1 MTKFY
6 ELSTAERLAQL
17 RDEGAI
23 DDDDLPVLTD
33 EPALPTG
40 VAANMVENQIGNFP
54 VPLGL
59 ADHFVIDGEA
69 LRVPM
74 AVEEPSVIAA
84 AGNAAH
90 RIARAGGFRTSVRR
104 DGITAQIVFM
114 ESGSSRTYD
123 KRFECA
129 ADRSPDSVY
138 DRATHSGKPG
148 RLCEPNGGYSNGRK
162 DGPEDTGTSE
172 TYDIK
177 GDEAAD
183 SMVSVPPSD
192 NAPKFDEASRLA
204 TFVRRHEAEIRK
216 VAHDAHPSLQT
227 YGGGLR
233 NISVSVSAEGF
244 SEIDLLI
251 DPGDAMG
258 ANVVNTIAEA
268 VAKYCVKR
276 LDGLDLLM
284 AILSNDTRN
293 QRARAQARIDFDD
306 LATRDMDGS
315 EVARRIVAAAR
326 FAEISPL
333 RAATH
338 NKGIMNGINAVV
350 LATGNDTRNIN
361 AAAYADLNDQRRTW
375 TQWSVDE
382 ERHQLVGRI
391 DIPLPLGSVG
401 GAMSTL
407 PMAKLSL
414 KLLHQPDASRL
425 MGIVASVGLASN
437 LSAMRALV
445 TRGIQEGHMNL
456 QFKSLAM
463 SAGARPEELAQV
475 VSGLRA
481 DPAKADLQTAQRL
494 LGRLRKG
501 LDPC

>member
-90 RIARAGGFRTSVRR
+90 RIARAGGFRTSVHR
-104 DGITAQIVFM
+104 DGITAQIVFT
-114 ESGSSRTYD
+114 GI
-123 KRFECA
+123 
-129 ADRSPDSVY
+129 
-138 DRATHSGKPG
+138 
-148 RLCEPNGGYSNGRK
+148 
-162 DGPEDTGTSE
+162 PEDFE
-172 TYDIK
+172 
-177 GDEAAD
+177 
-183 SMVSVPPSD
+183 V
-192 NAPKFDEASRLA
+192 LQ
-204 TFVRRHEAEIRK
+204 TFVHEREAEIRK

-233 NISVSVSAEGF
+233 NISVSVVCGKGF

-284 AILSNDTRN
+284 AILSNDTQN
-293 QRARAQARIDFDD
+293 QRARAQARIDFDS

-375 TQWSVDE
+375 TKWSVDE
-382 ERHQLVGRI
+382 QCRQLVGSI

-414 KLLHQPDASRL
+414 KLLHRPDASRL

-437 LSAMRALV
+437 CSAMRALV

-463 SAGARPEELAQV
+463 SAGARPEELAPV

-481 DPAKADLQTAQRL
+481 DPAHASLETAANL
-494 LGRLRKG
+494 LTQLRNALK
-501 LDPC
+501 

>member
-6 ELSTAERLAQL
+6 ELSTANRLAQL
-17 RDEGAI
+17 RAEDSI
-23 DDDDLPVLTD
+23 DDDDLRVLTD
-33 EPALPTG
+33 EPALPTA

-84 AGNAAH
+84 ASNAAQ
-90 RIARAGGFRTSVRR
+90 RIARAGGFRTSIRR
-104 DGITAQIVFM
+104 DGIIAQIVFT
-114 ESGSSRTYD
+114 GIP
-123 KRFECA
+123 A
-129 ADRSPDSVY
+129 SPEV
-138 DRATHSGKPG
+138 
-148 RLCEPNGGYSNGRK
+148 LQ
-162 DGPEDTGTSE
+162 
-172 TYDIK
+172 
-177 GDEAAD
+177 
-183 SMVSVPPSD
+183 M
-192 NAPKFDEASRLA
+192 
-204 TFVRRHEAEIRK
+204 FVREHEAEIRK
-216 VAHDAHPSLQT
+216 VAHNAHPSLQT
-227 YGGGLR
+227 HGGGLR
-233 NISVSVSAEGF
+233 KVSVSASAEGF
-244 SEIDLLI
+244 EEIDLLI

-268 VAKYCVKR
+268 VAKYCAER

-284 AILSNDTRN
+284 AILSNKTEN
-293 QRARAQARIDFDD
+293 QRARSEARIDFGN
-306 LATRDMDGS
+306 LPTRDMDGE
-315 EVARRIVAAAR
+315 EVAHHIVAAAR
-326 FAEISPL
+326 FAEVSPL

-350 LATGNDTRNIN
+350 LATGNDTRNIS
-361 AAAYADLNDQRRTW
+361 AAAYADLNEQRKTW
-375 TQWSVDE
+375 TKWSIDE
-382 ERHQLVGRI
+382 ERRQLVGHI

-414 KLLHQPDASRL
+414 KLLHNPDASRL

-463 SAGARPEELAQV
+463 SAGAKPDELEQV
-475 VSGLRA
+475 VAALRA
-481 DPAKADLQTAQRL
+481 DSSNASLETATSL
-494 LGRLRKG
+494 LNQMRNTLK
-501 LDPC
+501 

>member
-6 ELSTAERLAQL
+6 ELSTGERLAQL
-17 RDEGAI
+17 RSEGVI
-23 DDDDLPVLTD
+23 DDDDLHILTD
-33 EPALPTG
+33 EPALPTA

-84 AGNAAH
+84 ASNAAH

-114 ESGSSRTYD
+114 KSGSASSLGNHGGRMPA
-123 KRFECA
+123 E
-129 ADRSPDSVY
+129 
-138 DRATHSGKPG
+138 KPG
-148 RLCEPNGGYSNGRK
+148 RVGEPDGGNGDFMATKTQSHDLSQTDNGG
-162 DGPEDTGTSE
+162 
-172 TYDIK
+172 
-177 GDEAAD
+177 
-183 SMVSVPPSD
+183 
-192 NAPKFDEASRLA
+192 LA
-204 TFVRRHEAEIRK
+204 TFVREHEAEIRK
-216 VAHDAHPSLQT
+216 VAQDAHPSLET
-227 YGGGLR
+227 HGGGLR
-233 NISVSVSAEGF
+233 KITASVSDEEF

-268 VAKYCVKR
+268 VAKYCAEQ

-284 AILSNDTRN
+284 AILSNYAQN
-293 QRARAQARIDFDD
+293 QRAQSEARIDFDN
-306 LATRDMDGS
+306 LSTRDMDG
-315 EVARRIVAAAR
+315 EQVARRIVAAAR

-333 RAATH
+333 RVATH

-361 AAAYADLNDQRRTW
+361 AAAYADLNGQRRTW
-375 TQWSVDE
+375 TQWSIDE
-382 ERHQLVGRI
+382 EHRQLVGSI

-414 KLLHQPDASRL
+414 KLLHHPDAKRL

-463 SAGARPEELAQV
+463 SAGAKPDELEQV
-475 VSGLRA
+475 VAALRA
-481 DPAKADLQTAQRL
+481 NPANANLETAKRL
-494 LGRLRKG
+494 LNQLRSAQNNQ
-501 LDPC
+501 

>member
-6 ELSTAERLAQL
+6 ELSTGERLARL
-17 RDEGAI
+17 RVEDAI
-23 DDDDLPVLTD
+23 DDGDLRILTD
-33 EPALPTG
+33 EPALPTA

-59 ADHFVIDGEA
+59 ADHFVIDGET

-84 AGNAAH
+84 ASNAAH
-90 RIARAGGFRTSVRR
+90 RIARAGGFRTSVHR
-104 DGITAQIVFM
+104 DGITAQLVFTNND
-114 ESGSSRTYD
+114 SLSSD
-123 KRFECA
+123 
-129 ADRSPDSVY
+129 
-138 DRATHSGKPG
+138 
-148 RLCEPNGGYSNGRK
+148 NGGLTR
-162 DGPEDTGTSE
+162 
-172 TYDIK
+172 
-177 GDEAAD
+177 
-183 SMVSVPPSD
+183 
-192 NAPKFDEASRLA
+192 
-204 TFVRRHEAEIRK
+204 FVREHEPAIRK
-216 VAHDAHPSLQT
+216 VAREAHPSLET
-227 YGGGLR
+227 HGGGLR
-233 NISVSVSAEGF
+233 GVSVSVSAEGF
-244 SEIDLLI
+244 EEIDLLI

-268 VAKYCVKR
+268 VAKYCAER

-284 AILSNDTRN
+284 AILSNDTGN
-293 QRARAQARIDFDD
+293 QRAQSEARIDFDN
-306 LATRDMDGS
+306 LPTRDMDGA

-361 AAAYADLNDQRRTW
+361 AAVYADLSEQRRTW
-375 TQWSVDE
+375 TKWSIDE
-382 ERHQLVGRI
+382 ERRQLVGHI

-407 PMAKLSL
+407 PMAKFSL
-414 KLLHQPDASRL
+414 KLLRNPDARRL

-437 LSAMRALV
+437 LAAMRALV

-463 SAGARPEELAQV
+463 SAGAKSSELEQV
-475 VSGLRA
+475 VAGLRS
-481 DPAKADLQTAQRL
+481 DPAKASLETATIL
-494 LGRLRKG
+494 LNQLRNTSK
-501 LDPC
+501 

>member
-6 ELSTAERLAQL
+6 ELSTSERLAEL
-17 RDEGAI
+17 RSEGAI
-23 DDDDLPVLTD
+23 NDDDLRVLTD
-33 EPALPTG
+33 EPALPTD

-90 RIARAGGFRTSVRR
+90 RIARTGGFHTSVHR
-104 DGITAQIVFM
+104 DGIIAQIVFTKNDSSSL
-114 ESGSSRTYD
+114 SGRQ
-123 KRFECA
+123 
-129 ADRSPDSVY
+129 
-138 DRATHSGKPG
+138 GG
-148 RLCEPNGGYSNGRK
+148 CEPARELTPVHDASEDDEDSLASGLQSRHSSPFDN
-162 DGPEDTGTSE
+162 DGLT
-172 TYDIK
+172 
-177 GDEAAD
+177 A
-183 SMVSVPPSD
+183 
-192 NAPKFDEASRLA
+192 
-204 TFVRRHEAEIRK
+204 FVREHEAEIRK
-216 VAHDAHPSLQT
+216 VARDAHPSLET
-227 YGGGLR
+227 HGGGLR
-233 NISVSVSAEGF
+233 KVSVFRRAEGF
-244 SEIDLLI
+244 AEIDLLI

-268 VAKYCVKR
+268 VAKYCADQ

-284 AILSNDTRN
+284 AILSNNTEN
-293 QRARAQARIDFDD
+293 QRAQSEVRIDFDN
-306 LATRDMDGS
+306 LPTRDMEGGQ
-315 EVARRIVAAAR
+315 VARRIVAAAR

-333 RAATH
+333 RVATH

-361 AAAYADLNDQRRTW
+361 AAAYADLNEQRRTW
-375 TQWSVDE
+375 TEWAIDE
-382 ERHQLVGRI
+382 ERRQLVGRI

-414 KLLHQPDASRL
+414 KLLQNPDAERL

-437 LSAMRALV
+437 LSAMRELV

-463 SAGARPEELAQV
+463 SAGANPDELEQV
-475 VSGLRA
+475 VAGLRA
-481 DPAKADLQTAQRL
+481 DPSNANLETAQRL
-494 LGRLRKG
+494 LAQQRHGSQ
-501 LDPC
+501 PC